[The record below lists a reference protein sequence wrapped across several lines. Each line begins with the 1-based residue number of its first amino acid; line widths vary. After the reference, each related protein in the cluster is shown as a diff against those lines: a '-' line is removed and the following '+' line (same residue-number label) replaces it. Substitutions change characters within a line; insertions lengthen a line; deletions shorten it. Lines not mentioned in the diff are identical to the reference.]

1 MYVGLTCKVPSITR
15 RPPRCRCVRQATA
28 VARSLPCRF
37 PPPHVPPT
45 RSMACSSC
53 LCTACRGPITAPVLC
68 HRQRRRRRA
77 KVVARYGSTHTQ
89 TCLFPMEVAWFRWAG
104 SAAGLYVRPNAGVF
118 FLALLVAWGDSALS
132 FSTFPLP
139 DGLDDSISHHP
150 PFVAH
155 LISTLRV
162 NCHRLPSRES
172 SGSPLPV
179 PPGYYL
185 SHSTVWTIL
194 PRCHTA

>member
-1 MYVGLTCKVPSITR
+1 MLPKSLYLGQPCRQVDHRLFPQSCKLSADCQIARDQLREVARCQAEQHRPGPPLGASRDHNMYVGLTCKVPSITR

-28 VARSLPCRF
+28 VARSLPCSF
-37 PPPHVPPT
+37 PPPHSPPT

-53 LCTACRGPITAPVLC
+53 LCTASRGPITAPVLC

-118 FLALLVAWGDSALS
+118 FS
-132 FSTFPLP
+132 FS
-139 DGLDDSISHHP
+139 ISC
-150 PFVAH
+150 
-155 LISTLRV
+155 L
-162 NCHRLPSRES
+162 
-172 SGSPLPV
+172 G
-179 PPGYYL
+179 
-185 SHSTVWTIL
+185 
-194 PRCHTA
+194 